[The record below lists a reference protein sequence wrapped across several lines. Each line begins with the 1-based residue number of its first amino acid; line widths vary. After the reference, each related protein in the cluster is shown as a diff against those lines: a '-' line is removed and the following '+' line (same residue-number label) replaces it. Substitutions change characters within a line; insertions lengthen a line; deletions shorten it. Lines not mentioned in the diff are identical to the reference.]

1 MKALCLKDYG
11 TDQTNYATLVE
22 NGIKTLETRTWAT
35 QYRGD
40 LLITCSAS
48 SKTENAGKAVCV
60 VTLSGCEEMKQ
71 EHEEK
76 ACIKT
81 YPKAKVWHLENL
93 RFLSEKFSVKSRLSL
108 FEVEIPREVAM
119 VSANQNS
126 DFTLTAFQAKGFA
139 ERGFKI
145 QHCLFYDNKFLF
157 LDGGI
162 WYWEDGFAAWIEF
175 NPINEFE
182 KAWRTLGKIT
192 QKEINQIILK

>member
-35 QYRGD
+35 MYRGD

-48 SKTENAGKAVCV
+48 SKSENAGRAVCV

-81 YPKAKVWHLENL
+81 YPKAKVWRLENL
-93 RFLSEKFSVKSRLSL
+93 RFLSEKFPVKSRLSL
-108 FEVEIPREVAM
+108 FEVEIPRRVA
-119 VSANQNS
+119 VVTINPY
-126 DFTLTAFQAKGFA
+126 FTLTSCQAKSFA

-145 QHCLFYDNKFLF
+145 QHRFFYDDEFLF

-162 WYWEDGFAAWIEF
+162 WYQEDGF
-175 NPINEFE
+175 INWGNFDWLNEYQE
-182 KAWRTLGKIT
+182 EWRILGKIT
-192 QKEINQIILK
+192 QEEINQIILK